1 MNTRDPAFRRAFRR
15 GVKYFGHQ
23 GAFVI
28 CPGHDGFHP
37 LSFAPTV
44 LDAYPDGSIIY
55 WSPDGKRWRRFGIIQ
70 KVKQEAPHE
79 KRKGL

>member
-1 MNTRDPAFRRAFRR
+1 MNTHDPAFRRAFRR

-55 WSPDGKRWRRFGIIQ
+55 WHDGKCWRQFGLIQ
-70 KVKQEAPHE
+70 RAKQE
-79 KRKGL
+79 GSS